1 MKLIADFER
10 FHVGQLDRGTICSC
24 LFCLDR
30 QNSSSYIDR
39 EQLLINT
46 NHPGSELD
54 FIFDTIYKL
63 LSEITLIFH

>member
-30 QNSSSYIDR
+30 QNSSSYIEFKATARLRQRTAID
-39 EQLLINT
+39 
-46 NHPGSELD
+46 
-54 FIFDTIYKL
+54 
-63 LSEITLIFH
+63 